1 MGRSAYQYYV
11 RDLYEAQEII
21 EKILKEKHFSQIT
34 MRSGELVWKKGTGAL
49 MAQQFISTYF
59 YEDEKRV
66 LIYAWVQSLSGL
78 PGAREMPLESMGASI
93 PRRQLEKVIVEIKD
107 RLNEIRN

>member
-21 EKILKEKHFSQIT
+21 EKVLKEKHFSQT
-34 MRSGELVWKKGTGAL
+34 VMRSGELVWKKGTGIL

-66 LIYAWVQSLSGL
+66 LIYAWVQSVSGL
-78 PGAREMPLESMGASI
+78 PGAKEMQLDSMGASI
-93 PRRQLEKVIVEIKD
+93 PRRQLEKVIVEIED